1 MLLEWM
7 GGRLRA
13 PSLRQEIMSQ
23 PQKVGQYNFLKKLG
37 AGRMAEVYLGRIEG
51 AEGFQKPV
59 AIKKILPDLA
69 SDGQFVQSLIAEA
82 KVGGQLHHRN
92 IVEVYDF
99 IRYGTDYCI
108 IMEYVDGV
116 DLGRILRS
124 ARRYRVR
131 IPPAA
136 ALYIASQVCDGLDYA
151 HSARGFNGEPLN
163 IVHRDLKPSNV
174 LISIKG
180 GVKISDF
187 GIARVMDQV
196 VMRSNGTSKLS
207 LQYQSPEGA
216 AGEGRLAPSSDVF
229 SIGLIL
235 FEMLTLEPFFPGR
248 SANELLEVL
257 REPEFSKRLTLAQRQ
272 LPGSERVLAAALHPN
287 PAERYRTASVMAEDL
302 RKLLAYMKV
311 DDPKERLASFFN
323 RLIRFV
329 QDQGRRPQDGQPVEA
344 AEDWE
349 QDGRAEF
356 DVSRTSSDRAI
367 PEGTGTWQESG
378 AAPVVSAPSAGY
390 APPSPPMAPSPG
402 VEDPNAWSGRPEMTI
417 PQPMQPPQPQAYGGA
432 ESAQPGYG
440 WPQQQQT
447 VADPYATI
455 NPGQYQAAPEAYAGT
470 PARAEETQVG
480 GYATVQQNYNE
491 TANIAMPPP
500 LAPGYEPPASGA
512 DSTRIIPA
520 ETSGYPPPIPGGMPQ
535 PYPQDYATQNQPGWG
550 ADPATHMMGG
560 QAAQGYDA
568 TSNVSME
575 DDVAPPPKKKTALYV
590 GAFLVLLVL
599 VGGGAALIKNQMQEA
614 TVVEPGGDQQL
625 TASTPAASPAP
636 VVASAAPELAAT
648 PAPVAPTPA
657 PVAVTPVPEVP
668 TPRPVVATPVPK
680 TEVPVVRPT
689 VTAPAKTPRPEPVTS
704 SYSSTSGS
712 SSSAGTSTKTNPEKS
727 PTTVASKPT
736 TSGSSTTSYSD
747 PYVGE
752 STTTAT
758 KPSTTTTSNS
768 KPVTTSS
775 PTSATTASGTGTGT
789 AAGTGT
795 GTGKASTT
803 TTTTSPST
811 TTTVA
816 SVPATDPKKAANVAE
831 LLKDIDKMAS
841 KAEQGKLSTTELG
854 ALDSVA
860 RNSDDFTR
868 SRVLL
873 AAHYR
878 KSGNSDSYFKYLSEL
893 LSHPENK
900 YNPVYNLEMAEY
912 YLNAR
917 KYKESS
923 DQVGL
928 VDRYKQRFPPELY
941 AQRVARLYEVEAKA
955 MEGQFNATEEPKYL
969 DKAISAWKRYVT
981 HVKANND
988 ATKIKFGED
997 YIAKLEKI
1005 RARVQ

>member
-1 MLLEWM
+1 
-7 GGRLRA
+7 
-13 PSLRQEIMSQ
+13 MSQ
-23 PQKVGQYNFLKKLG
+23 PQKVGQYNFLRRLG
-37 AGRMAEVYLGRIEG
+37 VGRMAEVYLGRIEG

-163 IVHRDLKPSNV
+163 IVHRDLKPSNI

-196 VMRSNGTSKLS
+196 VMRSNGTSRVS
-207 LQYQSPEGA
+207 LNYQSPEA
-216 AGEGRLAPSSDVF
+216 ASGEGRLGPASDVF

-248 SANELLEVL
+248 SANELMEVL

-272 LPGSERVLAAALHPN
+272 LPGSERVLAAALNPN

-329 QDQGRRPQDGQPVEA
+329 QEQGRRPQDGQAVEA
-344 AEDWE
+344 AEDWD

-356 DVSRTSSDRAI
+356 DVGRTSSDRAI
-367 PEGTGTWQESG
+367 PEGTGTWQDPGS
-378 AAPVVSAPSAGY
+378 APVAAVSAASAGY
-390 APPSPPMAPSPG
+390 AVPNPPMAPSPG
-402 VEDPNAWSGRPEMTI
+402 VEDPNAWSGRGDMTM
-417 PQPMQPPQPQAYGGA
+417 PQPIQPPAAPPSQQAYGGA
-432 ESAQPGYG
+432 ELAQQGYG
-440 WPQQQQT
+440 WPPQQQT

-455 NPGQYQAAPEAYAGT
+455 NPGQYQAPPENAYGGT

-480 GYATVQQNYNE
+480 GYATVQPSYNE

-520 ETSGYPPPIPGGMPQ
+520 DAGGYPPPLPGAVPQ
-535 PYPQDYATQNQPGWG
+535 AYPQDYATQNQPGWG
-550 ADPATHMMGG
+550 GDPGTNILGG
-560 QAAQGYDA
+560 QPAQGYDA
-568 TSNVSME
+568 TSNLAAD
-575 DDVAPPPKKKTALYV
+575 DDVPVQPKKKTALYV
-590 GAFLVLLVL
+590 GVFVVLLVL

-614 TVVEPGGDQQL
+614 QVVEPGRDEQL
-625 TASTPAASPAP
+625 TAGTPAASQAP
-636 VVASAAPELAAT
+636 VAASSAPVAASSAPEAAT
-648 PAPVAPTPA
+648 PAPVAATPVPVAPTPA
-657 PVAVTPVPEVP
+657 PVQATQAPKVEAPTARPVAVKTPKPESSTSTYSASNSSGSSTYSGSSSKPTSSTSSSTNSGSGTGGSSSTTSASTRPTPEKTPVP
-668 TPRPVVATPVPK
+668 TAAT
-680 TEVPVVRPT
+680 RPT
-689 VTAPAKTPRPEPVTS
+689 TSSSGTS
-704 SYSSTSGS
+704 SYSDPSAGSSTS
-712 SSSAGTSTKTNPEKS
+712 SSS
-727 PTTVASKPT
+727 KP
-736 TSGSSTTSYSD
+736 
-747 PYVGE
+747 P
-752 STTTAT
+752 
-758 KPSTTTTSNS
+758 TTTT
-768 KPVTTSS
+768 
-775 PTSATTASGTGTGT
+775 
-789 AAGTGT
+789 AGTGT
-795 GTGKASTT
+795 TKPTPIPTGTGASTT
-803 TTTTSPST
+803 SPTST
-811 TTTVA
+811 TQVA
-816 SVPATDPKKAANVAE
+816 SISPGDPKKAGNVAD
-831 LLKDIDKMAS
+831 LFKDIDKITT

-860 RNSDDFTR
+860 RNSEEFTR

-878 KSGNSDSYFKYLSEL
+878 KAGNSDSYFKYLSEL
-893 LSHPENK
+893 LSHPENR

-941 AQRVARLYEVEAKA
+941 SQRVARLYEVEAKA

-988 ATKIKFGED
+988 ATKVKFGED